1 LASSA
6 KEDCGGSAEEDERE
20 KNAASTVD
28 NPGEIRPVVGREF
41 GRQHHL
47 MSERKTSNELGED
60 EDVKSCKIGQLRRL

>member
-6 KEDCGGSAEEDERE
+6 KEDCGGSADEDEWE

-47 MSERKTSNELGED
+47 NEREED
-60 EDVKSCKIGQLRRL
+60 EQ